1 MSFVR
6 LLVPEFRLYLCN
18 HWVTNVPSHHFR
30 LWFYRTV
37 MDFKIGKNSSIFM
50 GATFDCA
57 GGFRLGENTTLNS
70 NCRMDPRGGIE
81 IGSNAS
87 ISNEVIILT
96 ADHDMDSP
104 DFVGRTRSVKID
116 DYAWIGTRAMILPGV
131 TIGRGAVVAAGAV
144 VTKSV
149 EPFSVVAG
157 LPARPV
163 RSRGQDLR
171 YNATY
176 RRLFQ

>member
-1 MSFVR
+1 MSSVR

-18 HWVTNVPSHHFR
+18 HWVTYVPSHHFR
-30 LWFYRTV
+30 LWFFRTV
-37 MDFKIGKNSSIFM
+37 MDFQLGKDSSIYM

-57 GGFRLGENTTLNS
+57 GGFRLGENSTVNS

-104 DFVGRTRSVKID
+104 DFVGRTRPVKID

-163 RSRGQDLR
+163 RSRAQDLR
-171 YNATY
+171 YNTTY